1 MHTWFGISWPSGVQW
16 EWAIGEFAVLG
27 FLVWELFSLR
37 RTQRRDRR
45 KAAEAGREPAGPDE
59 ATPP

>member
-27 FLVWELFSLR
+27 FLFWELFHLR
-37 RTQRRDRR
+37 RTQRRDRQ
-45 KAAEAGREPAGPDE
+45 KAAQEARRPADTDQAGPS
-59 ATPP
+59 